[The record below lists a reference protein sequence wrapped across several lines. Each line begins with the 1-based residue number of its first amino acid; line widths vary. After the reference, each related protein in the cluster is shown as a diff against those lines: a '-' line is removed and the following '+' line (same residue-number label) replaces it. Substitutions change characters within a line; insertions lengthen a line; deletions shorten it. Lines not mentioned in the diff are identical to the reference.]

1 MHSVVFNI
9 PVWLH
14 CSTIRHCQHFYA
26 KAIQQGSTNHSFK
39 VGHKK
44 LVPIVEH
51 AQDVAQLQLVL
62 DKNLISTN
70 WEYSFLDLSRPMYCG
85 RSCEMGNSELMRLSL
100 LSNTSL
106 RSISGGAMTRSH
118 CTRSQGRGVVLR
130 MQIFFFLMVLFC
142 YTSTSCTCALFS
154 HTRTNYLAVQW
165 TNNKA
170 EVCITCVLP
179 LQDYLALSD
188 FGPGSHFGCCFPR
201 VAFKDEKV
209 THWSKVT
216 TRYTH

>member
-1 MHSVVFNI
+1 MVFWTSVGQ
-9 PVWLH
+9 
-14 CSTIRHCQHFYA
+14 CT
-26 KAIQQGSTNHSFK
+26 
-39 VGHKK
+39 VGD
-44 LVPIVEH
+44 LVRWV
-51 AQDVAQLQLVL
+51 D
-62 DKNLISTN
+62 
-70 WEYSFLDLSRPMYCG
+70 
-85 RSCEMGNSELMRLSL
+85 SELMRTPKYAL

-106 RSISGGAMTRSH
+106 CSIAGGAMTRSH

-154 HTRTNYLAVQW
+154 HTRTNYLAVEW
-165 TNNKA
+165 TNDKA

-201 VAFKDEKV
+201 VAFQRWEGNRLIQSYSQILWMFIMFRINTIK
-209 THWSKVT
+209 
-216 TRYTH
+216 